1 MERAKTSGRKDDNME
16 SLIKRLKTF
25 NGESIPV
32 VEMFE
37 KTRPGFVVRINA
49 LQSIDKVFSDIED
62 SLKLKE
68 LPLTAETRP
77 VLYAW

>member
-25 NGESIPV
+25 NEESIPV

-37 KTRPGFVVRINA
+37 KERPGFVVRINA

-62 SLKLKE
+62 SLKLNE
-68 LPLTAETRP
+68 LPLTAEARP

>member
-49 LQSIDKVFSDIED
+49 LQSID
-62 SLKLKE
+62 
-68 LPLTAETRP
+68 
-77 VLYAW
+77 